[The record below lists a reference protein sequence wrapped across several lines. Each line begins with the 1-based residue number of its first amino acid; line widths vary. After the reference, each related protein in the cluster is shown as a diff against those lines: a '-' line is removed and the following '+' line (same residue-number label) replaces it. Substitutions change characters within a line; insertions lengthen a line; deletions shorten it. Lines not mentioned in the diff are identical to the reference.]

1 MKASYHFPKGFLWG
15 TATSSHQVEG
25 GNTNNNWS
33 AWESSP
39 GQDRKRGEGRP
50 GLRLVGRA
58 LAGGFRS
65 RRGGRA
71 DLPPAFPGME
81 PHSAHPRPMG

>member
-1 MKASYHFPKGFLWG
+1 MPKASYHFPQGFLWG

-33 AWESSP
+33 AWENTP
-39 GQDRKRGEGRP
+39 GKIVNGAKSRP

-58 LAGGFRS
+58 LAGGF
-65 RRGGRA
+65 
-71 DLPPAFPGME
+71 
-81 PHSAHPRPMG
+81 